1 MPVQTSTEIE
11 TLNGRLGEDR
21 QLADAEDISGGV
33 ETEISDVTT
42 FTLFLDVN
50 GAVDLTVE
58 LSPDGDS
65 WYEPRTESPVSFSGE
80 NTDIYLMRYDA
91 TAIRLTGNNGTA
103 VTAQVREV
111 V

>member
-21 QLADAEDISGGV
+21 QLADEEDISGGV

-42 FTLFLDVN
+42 FTLYLDVA

-58 LSPDGDS
+58 LSPDGGT
-65 WYEPRTESPVSFSGE
+65 WYEPRTESPVSFDGAD
-80 NTDIYLMRYDA
+80 TDIYLMRYDA
-91 TAIRLTGNNGTA
+91 TAIRLTGSNGTD